1 MDAEQKWA
9 KELVKNFRKTGLGG
23 SLEDKIR
30 NLLGNKGWPL
40 VSKFCGAGKW
50 VSAGLAALSVMGG
63 VPEIALPFLLTSGA
77 SHIAQLY
84 PKGHTKFLQNIA
96 LKNAS
101 SFGRFMKENNIPESV
116 RKKAMEQFL
125 KKESPLFTAKQY
137 ISKNPD
143 MVERLSNGLPVPK
156 NKNFISIWDG
166 NVEALARRYKGKGPI
181 PFKERW
187 KTYKKIFRDY
197 KASKTPTPVTS
208 PTVPNMQIP
217 SAQASANIAPETK
230 KTSLQ
235 TIIKDRQQ
243 TIAKATE
250 QKPISKSLTPKAPK
264 STSFSNPRKAISPK
278 LMSNISNRTLQ
289 RTGAQI
295 ATKATIKSALKK
307 LPVISFFAGAT
318 FAAQRALSG
327 DWTGAGWEFTS
338 GVAGCVPGLGTAT
351 SVAIDA
357 GLAIRDVRNSR

>member
-30 NLLGNKGWPL
+30 NRLGNKCWPL
-40 VSKFCGAGKW
+40 ISKFCGANKW
-50 VSAGLAALSVMGG
+50 ISAGLAALSVMGG
-63 VPEIALPFLLTSGA
+63 VPETALPLLLTSGA
-77 SHIAQLY
+77 FHTAQLY

-101 SFGRFMKENNIPESV
+101 AFGRFMKKNNIPESV

-156 NKNFISIWDG
+156 NTNFISIWDS
-166 NVEALARRYKGKGPI
+166 NVEALGRRYEGKGWVPL
-181 PFKERW
+181 KERLA
-187 KTYKKIFRDY
+187 TYGKIVRDY

-217 SAQASANIAPETK
+217 SAQASAKIAPKTQ
-230 KTSLQ
+230 KTSLR
-235 TIIKDRQQ
+235 TIINDMKQ

-250 QKPISKSLTPKAPK
+250 QKPILKSKLLTPKAPK
-264 STSFSNPRKAISPK
+264 STSFSNMTKLISSK
-278 LMSNISNRTLQ
+278 LMR
-289 RTGAQI
+289 
-295 ATKATIKSALKK
+295 
-307 LPVISFFAGAT
+307 
-318 FAAQRALSG
+318 
-327 DWTGAGWEFTS
+327 
-338 GVAGCVPGLGTAT
+338 
-351 SVAIDA
+351 
-357 GLAIRDVRNSR
+357 